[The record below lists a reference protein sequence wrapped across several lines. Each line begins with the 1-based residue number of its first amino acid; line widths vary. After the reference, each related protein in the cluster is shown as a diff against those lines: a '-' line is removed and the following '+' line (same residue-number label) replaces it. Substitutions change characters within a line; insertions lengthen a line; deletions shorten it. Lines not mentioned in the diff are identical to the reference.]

1 MRAKKFLDFW
11 IFSEY
16 LPNSTC
22 RTVTRPQ
29 PQAMPVLRAAFSL
42 PVADA
47 QRTER
52 FYSGIFAAEMVSRE
66 AGTVTLE
73 LPGVNIFFI
82 EVEEFNLLLKPADGE
97 ARFAAETNVA
107 MLTAT
112 VSRRDEAY
120 AVLKSAANA
129 GGEPCGQAVP
139 YPWGLAAY
147 FKDPDGHLWEVLW
160 HSGK

>member
-66 AGTVTLE
+66 AG
-73 LPGVNIFFI
+73 
-82 EVEEFNLLLKPADGE
+82 
-97 ARFAAETNVA
+97 
-107 MLTAT
+107 
-112 VSRRDEAY
+112 
-120 AVLKSAANA
+120 
-129 GGEPCGQAVP
+129 GEPCGQAVP